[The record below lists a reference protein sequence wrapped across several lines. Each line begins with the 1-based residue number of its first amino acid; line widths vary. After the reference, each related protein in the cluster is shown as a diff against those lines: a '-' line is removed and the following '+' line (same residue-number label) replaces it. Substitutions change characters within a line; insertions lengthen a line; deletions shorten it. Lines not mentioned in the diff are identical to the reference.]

1 LFITI
6 NILFMVFVRPYR
18 CLQCKMEQMNLDSDK
33 KEGNSVKLA
42 MLSFEEVLEQK
53 MKLKQKEQA
62 ASERRASTNSDA
74 MSKWKKAGSQV
85 KTTNILRSKSRKWWE
100 EDAYVSWHVRLR
112 RKLGRWCMSC
122 LKCQCFNGCGT
133 LCCSKKD
140 ELQGWENCYHLSN
153 TDQMEGGL
161 LGIQLLMVGF
171 GIAMLFVGR
180 MEGNDPNETLTDD
193 KFTVADVV
201 TVLLILALAVP
212 LVWSIRITLAARKA
226 YKSEKKDV
234 GNASIKGNGFCSR
247 MAKKLS
253 R

>member
-1 LFITI
+1 
-6 NILFMVFVRPYR
+6 
-18 CLQCKMEQMNLDSDK
+18 
-33 KEGNSVKLA
+33 
-42 MLSFEEVLEQK
+42 
-53 MKLKQKEQA
+53 
-62 ASERRASTNSDA
+62 
-74 MSKWKKAGSQV
+74 
-85 KTTNILRSKSRKWWE
+85 
-100 EDAYVSWHVRLR
+100 
-112 RKLGRWCMSC
+112 
-122 LKCQCFNGCGT
+122 
-133 LCCSKKD
+133 
-140 ELQGWENCYHLSN
+140 
-153 TDQMEGGL
+153 MEGGL